1 MEVAL
6 PRNLDATRR
15 HNRWRHCDCQPD
27 ISYIC
32 LAVAVTTSIVGSRV
46 AYESAALCCPRCL
59 VPSIGLFIPRSQSAS
74 GRVVQ
79 AKWIDRDGL
88 GKHRTGTR
96 QGSRYIHVHFSRNM
110 NFEKNIISLLGWLA
124 SRGIIEIKV
133 TDNDKK
139 NCTKFTWNLNF
150 HQNLRSPH
158 HLTSVGKS
166 PELRGQGCRPLR
178 CLVCYCS
185 LISETDSR
193 SASFIRLSIKDM
205 VSSVLLPRLTV
216 FLASRYSTTL
226 DAAFFG
232 WQASLVLFI

>member
-6 PRNLDATRR
+6 PRNLDATRC

-32 LAVAVTTSIVGSRV
+32 LAVAVTTSIVESRV
-46 AYESAALCCPRCL
+46 AYESESCFCRAVL
-59 VPSIGLFIPRSQSAS
+59 STFIPRSQSVS

-88 GKHRTGTR
+88 GKRRTGTR

-139 NCTKFTWNLNF
+139 NCSKFTWNLNF

-166 PELRGQGCRPLR
+166 PELRWQGCRPLR
-178 CLVCYCS
+178 CLVCYCC

-205 VSSVLLPRLTV
+205 VSSVRLPRLTV
-216 FLASRYSTTL
+216 FLAGRYSTTL